1 MALTVEQ
8 RLAMFLVGC
17 MGSRVLLVYLAATV
31 PPAGLKV
38 MAALAAVVAVG
49 FTAIYFG
56 GLRPTGPETGGHPI
70 WWNSLRP
77 VHALLYAAFAY
88 FAWFGHR
95 RLAWSTLLLDVSIG
109 LAGFM
114 YHHSTAGGQSR

>member
-1 MALTVEQ
+1 MALTLEQ
-8 RLAMFLVGC
+8 RMALFLVGC
-17 MGSRVLLVYLAATV
+17 IGSRVLLVYLAATV
-31 PPAGLKV
+31 PPVGLKV
-38 MAALAAVVAVG
+38 MAALAAVIAVG

-56 GLRPTGPETGGHPI
+56 RLRPTGAETGGQPI

-95 RLAWSTLLLDVSIG
+95 RLAWSTLLLDVAIG
-109 LAGFM
+109 LVSFL
-114 YHHSTAGGQSR
+114 YHHGVVGSPS